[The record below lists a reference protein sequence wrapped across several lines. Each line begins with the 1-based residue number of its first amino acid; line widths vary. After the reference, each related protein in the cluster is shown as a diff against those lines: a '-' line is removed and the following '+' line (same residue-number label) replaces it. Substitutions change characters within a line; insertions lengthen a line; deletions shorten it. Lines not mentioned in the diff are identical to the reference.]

1 LRLRNSLALI
11 ALALAGLG
19 NTCGYV
25 GITNP
30 ASGTIYTSAQTV
42 TLSAFFLGTVSRV
55 EFYKNGALRCSDSV
69 GPYECNWAFASAD
82 NGGHEWVAKAVLP
95 EGGVWTSAPVALTV
109 AIGGSAAPELVGFIP
124 SPGTA
129 RDVAADPA
137 RGFAYVA
144 SDEFGLTV
152 VDVLNPNAP
161 VAVGA
166 PNPPLFGSS
175 LAASGS
181 LVAVNTND
189 GLQIVDV
196 SDPTLPETIGT
207 LAVNGTGVA
216 MAGQYAYLRVP
227 VAGNPGHTDLAV
239 VDLRTPS
246 SPRLASQV
254 FLPGGDRVE
263 AAGTYAYVT
272 TGSALAIYDVAN
284 PAAPQLRGSI
294 TIPNGARE
302 LAIAGNTA
310 YVGNLSTVYSI
321 DVTNR
326 ASPRIV
332 GQVAAVSTDLA
343 LAGTKLYALSGSQFK
358 IIDVSNP
365 GVPLVLGTG
374 TGFSAWSIAVLGNLA
389 LLASPAPNELG
400 LYLVDVSV
408 PSAPRTLAELPG
420 VVGNSD
426 IAASGSLVAVTTNDG
441 LQVVDVSD
449 PTLPEAIGTLGVF
462 GTGVAMTGQYAYL
475 RVPVAGNPGHT
486 DLAVVD
492 LRTPSR
498 PTLVS
503 QVYGAGGD
511 RVEVAG
517 TYAYVTTG
525 TALAIYDV
533 ANPAAPQLRGSVTIP
548 NGAREL
554 AVSGNTA
561 YVGNLSTVSCVDVS
575 NRASPRIVGSVAA
588 IATDLAV
595 VGTKL
600 YALSGTQFK
609 IIDVS
614 NPAAPLV
621 LGTGSGFA
629 TSWGIEVV
637 GSRVFLASTAG
648 REVVVFDVANPA
660 QPRLLEAYPVPGDV
674 WSITKT
680 PGFVYVGDRTAT
692 VDVLSV
698 GP

>member
-1 LRLRNSLALI
+1 LRLRMSLALV
-11 ALALAGLG
+11 ALGLASLG

-25 GITNP
+25 AITDP
-30 ASGTIYTSAQTV
+30 ASGTTYTSAQTV
-42 TLSAFFLGTVSRV
+42 ILSAFFQGTAARV
-55 EFYKNGALRCSDSV
+55 EFYKNGVLRCSDSS
-69 GPYECNWAFASAD
+69 GPYECGWSFSGAD
-82 NGGHEWVAKAVLP
+82 NGSHEWVAKAVLP
-95 EGGVWTSAPVALTV
+95 GGGVWTSAAVALTV
-109 AIGGSAAPELVGFIP
+109 AIGGSTPELVGFIP

-129 RDVAADPA
+129 RDVVADPA
-137 RGFAYVA
+137 RGLAYVA

-152 VDVLNPNAP
+152 VDVSNPNDP
-161 VAVGA
+161 VALGA
-166 PNPPLFGSS
+166 LNPPLFGSS

-189 GLQIVDV
+189 GLQVVDV
-196 SDPTLPETIGT
+196 SDPALPVTIGT
-207 LAVNGTGVA
+207 LGIFGTGVA
-216 MAGQYAYLRVP
+216 TTGQYAYVRVP

-246 SPRLASQV
+246 SPTLASQV
-254 FLPGGDRVE
+254 FVAGGDRVE
-263 AAGTYAYVT
+263 VAGTYAYVT

-302 LAIAGNTA
+302 LALAGNTA
-310 YVGNLSTVYSI
+310 YVGNLSTVYSV
-321 DVTNR
+321 DVSNR

-332 GQVAAVSTDLA
+332 GSVATVSTDLA
-343 LAGTKLYALSGSQFK
+343 VAGTKLYALSGSQFK

-365 GVPLVLGTG
+365 AVPLVLGTG
-374 TGFSAWSIAVLGNLA
+374 SGFGAWSIAVLGNLA
-389 LLASPAPNELG
+389 LLASPAANELG

-408 PSAPRTLAELPG
+408 ASAPQTLAELPG

-426 IAASGSLVAVTTNDG
+426 IAASGSLVTVSTNNG

-449 PTLPEAIGTLGVF
+449 PTLPENIGTLGIF

-498 PTLVS
+498 PALVS

-525 TALAIYDV
+525 SALAIYDV

-561 YVGNLSTVSCVDVS
+561 YVGNLSTVHCVDVG
-575 NRASPRIVGSVAA
+575 NRASPRIVGSLAA

-595 VGTKL
+595 AGTKL
-600 YALSGTQFK
+600 YALSGTQFRV
-609 IIDVS
+609 IDVS
-614 NPAAPLV
+614 NPAAPVV

-637 GSRVFLASTAG
+637 GSQVFLASTAG
-648 REVVVFDVANPA
+648 REIVVFDVANPA
-660 QPRLLEAYPVPGDV
+660 QPRLLEGYPVPGGI

-680 PGFVYVGDRTAT
+680 PGFVYAGDRTAT